1 MPRFKTPDYGLKM
14 IPVDFQRQ
22 VLPGSFEFALCHLV
36 DKELDL
42 CALRSR
48 FRNDAAFLADSLIA
62 QLQLAD
68 AATRATSYASPGGA
82 LFTSWRDTRVYPL
95 LPGAQVSGAA
105 PTVVFDAT
113 NPNQVTVTLKK
124 SVIGTE
130 LNVEQEGIPA
140 AIPVDFCYQGWQESL
155 EHLARLVEPEIPD

>member
-1 MPRFKTPDYGLKM
+1 MGQRLSSPRGFILLEALVAVFIFAFGILGLVGMYAMSIK
-14 IPVDFQRQ
+14 D
-22 VLPGSFEFALCHLV
+22 STEA
-36 DKELDL
+36 
-42 CALRSR
+42 R

-82 LFTSWRDTRVYPL
+82 SFTSWRDTRVYPL

-113 NPNQVTVTLKK
+113 NPNQVTVTLKWQAK
-124 SVIGTE
+124 NDS
-130 LNVEQEGIPA
+130 
-140 AIPVDFCYQGWQESL
+140 AIRQYVVTSILDAQ
-155 EHLARLVEPEIPD
+155 